1 MACTDDLTFEQAH
14 ATLGAVDA
22 CVLLASQ
29 ESDAEGLIRR
39 VVERGRE
46 RADVAEMRVRKSIP
60 DTARAWSIVGALDER
75 LRGVL
80 VEVNAMQV
88 IGFEFKLVA
97 FYVIHALLNAAC
109 RRRMRLVSRSQRLLK
124 DSGENAPIAA
134 AAMTGCPRNRVQ

>member
-22 CVLLASQ
+22 CVLLAAQ
-29 ESDAEGLIRR
+29 ESDAEGLIHR

-60 DTARAWSIVGALDER
+60 DTVRAWSIVGALDER

-88 IGFEFKLVA
+88 FGFEFKLVA
-97 FYVIHALLNAAC
+97 FSVIRHLAEFCVQAQDAVGQQVSAALK
-109 RRRMRLVSRSQRLLK
+109 RFW
-124 DSGENAPIAA
+124 
-134 AAMTGCPRNRVQ
+134 

>member
-1 MACTDDLTFEQAH
+1 MNDLMLEQGH

-46 RADVAEMRVRKSIP
+46 RPDVAEMRVRKSIP
-60 DTARAWSIVGALDER
+60 DTVRAWSIVAALDER

-88 IGFEFKLVA
+88 FGFEFEFVA
-97 FYVIHALLNAAC
+97 FSVLRHLAEFCVAGAGCGWSAGLSGSQKILVRTLRYLLQPWHGALA
-109 RRRMRLVSRSQRLLK
+109 
-124 DSGENAPIAA
+124 I
-134 AAMTGCPRNRVQ
+134 VQ